1 MGATR
6 PAVRVVGTAA
16 LTRSRADSVWGTMVH
31 LDDTGRFHSYGYRQ
45 SMEWVAALG
54 IPLAGVLGGLL
65 GVWIGKRSAR
75 RSDVT
80 ALLVSQLQALYSEHP
95 RARQAARD
103 IIRDLMLRGDLSRE
117 QLEAASTALRNWAA
131 VSWER
136 SDGAGRSLV
145 GRDDGAEVSDA

>member
-1 MGATR
+1 M
-6 PAVRVVGTAA
+6 
-16 LTRSRADSVWGTMVH
+16 MV
-31 LDDTGRFHSYGYRQ
+31 TSMTWAGFHSYGYRQ

-80 ALLVSQLQALYSEHP
+80 ALLVSQLQALYSQHP

-136 SDGAGRSLV
+136 SDGPGRSLV